1 MELSVTNNNYYASC
15 ICPRSQPGSGM
26 SGLWK
31 STKRKGTHKTE
42 HIKVNFRL
50 HILKRIYTAASS
62 SGHLPPLHSTVHY
75 MKHKSLDGAFI
86 IRCSSHRSSSKLARN
101 SGPATVAEVP
111 YMECFICK
119 RKYHV
124 EAEMRVAIIQ
134 GFLSSDS
141 TRRNC

>member
-1 MELSVTNNNYYASC
+1 MQSC
-15 ICPRSQPGSGM
+15 VIC
-26 SGLWK
+26 
-31 STKRKGTHKTE
+31 
-42 HIKVNFRL
+42 V
-50 HILKRIYTAASS
+50 
-62 SGHLPPLHSTVHY
+62 
-75 MKHKSLDGAFI
+75 
-86 IRCSSHRSSSKLARN
+86 

-141 TRRNC
+141 TRRNCKTVYSKKTQFALSGTQISSL

>member
-1 MELSVTNNNYYASC
+1 MDRRLLTIKGFNTIWGCNY
-15 ICPRSQPGSGM
+15 
-26 SGLWK
+26 
-31 STKRKGTHKTE
+31 
-42 HIKVNFRL
+42 
-50 HILKRIYTAASS
+50 
-62 SGHLPPLHSTVHY
+62 
-75 MKHKSLDGAFI
+75 
-86 IRCSSHRSSSKLARN
+86 